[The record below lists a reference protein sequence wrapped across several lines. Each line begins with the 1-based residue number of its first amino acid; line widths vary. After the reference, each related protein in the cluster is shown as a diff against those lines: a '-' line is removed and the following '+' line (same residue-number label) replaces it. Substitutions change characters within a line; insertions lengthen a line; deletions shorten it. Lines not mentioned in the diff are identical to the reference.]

1 MRVRRAM
8 TMGIAG
14 LGAVVGAASVAWG
27 CASVTSPYLNALQPN
42 RGPVPAS
49 VVVTGGN
56 WVAGQNLNLVWA
68 PTGQQLTSVT
78 PSSNGSFSARV
89 EIPASAERGKD
100 YVDYVRAVQGTAYA
114 NTPFGVDSPA
124 QEGAPTVHEP
134 ERVTSMS
141 TSGGTGKPS
150 SGSTAEP
157 APQPSS
163 QPQPSGSGGIPTRP
177 ADSTA
182 DAGSAAPGSAANA
195 ETSASPAPGGNRSP
209 AAPAVTGSRV
219 REGSTA
225 TANAGTASPFMP
237 AAPARA
243 ESSPDTAQAQAA
255 RGSLGDLWT
264 GVEGA
269 PATPG
274 HSLLNLPAETEGT
287 PSGLVGVGGVLAISL
302 IALSAGFGVAEVRR
316 RRVLAEVE
324 G

>member
-8 TMGIAG
+8 TVGFAG
-14 LGAVVGAASVAWG
+14 LAGVVGAASVAWG
-27 CASVTSPYLNALQPN
+27 CASVTSPYLDALQPN
-42 RGPVPAS
+42 RGAVPAS

-68 PTGQQLTSVT
+68 PTGQHLTSVK
-78 PSSNGSFSARV
+78 PSGNGSFSARV

-114 NTPFGVDSPA
+114 NTPFGVDSPE

-141 TSGGTGKPS
+141 TSGGSGTPS
-150 SGSTAEP
+150 SGGTAEP
-157 APQPSS
+157 AQQSS
-163 QPQPSGSGGIPTRP
+163 GQPQPSGSGGIPAKP
-177 ADSTA
+177 AETTA
-182 DAGSAAPGSAANA
+182 DAGSAAPAPSAQKA
-195 ETSASPAPGGNRSP
+195 ASPAPARTT
-209 AAPAVTGSRV
+209 APVATGSRV

-225 TANAGTASPFMP
+225 TANAGTASAFAP
-237 AAPARA
+237 AAPERS

-274 HSLLNLPAETEGT
+274 HSLLNLPADNGSA
-287 PSGLVGVGGVLAISL
+287 PSGLLGVGGVLAVSL
-302 IALSAGFGVAEVRR
+302 VALSAGFGVAEVRR
-316 RRVLAEVE
+316 RRVMAEVE